1 MANKF
6 TSRPTRRKKTETKKT
21 EFSKRLLLQ
30 ESALIWVITIS
41 FIVLAFLCVENSYFG
56 ELPWLTAMVGLPWT
70 AYAVSQGFYYRKAM
84 KENIKDGIRYESVM
98 AELKSDIDREDKEFE
113 AEFNSAWSGEEDC
126 SGDSDAV
133 G

>member
-1 MANKF
+1 MAEKL
-6 TSRPTRRKKTETKKT
+6 TSRNIRRKKQQNKKT
-21 EFSKRLLLQ
+21 EFSKKLLLQ
-30 ESALIWVITIS
+30 ESLLIWIISIS
-41 FIVLAFLCVENSYFG
+41 FIILAFVCVKNSYFG

-98 AELKSDIDREDKEFE
+98 AELNSDIQQEEREFD
-113 AEFNSAWSGEEDC
+113 AEFNSSYCEDN
-126 SGDSDAV
+126 SDQPV